1 MPGRGVFPCPARG
14 GKPLPAGAVT
24 GRPFRDAAHERGPG
38 AGERALPCLSK
49 EAPSPR
55 GPLPAACLAS
65 SGGRPAALAGRVAL
79 AQGEVEEFLGAGHGH
94 LQGQAVAETGGDG
107 RRQGAAGAV
116 VVGGLH
122 LGLGQEFG
130 RLSGLAE
137 AVRDH
142 DGAFHMPAL
151 DEHGLGAHPDER
163 LTGGSGVIGAADGHA
178 GEHLGFGA
186 VGGQQ
191 VAAGDHA
198 FPEGFHGI
206 LTQQAAAALAHG
218 NRVHHQR
225 EAAVAQG
232 VGQGVDDAGREEHA
246 GLGGVHGKTV
256 QHGAQLQ
263 HDEFGPGRV
272 DAGDAQAVLGG
283 QGRDDAHAVAAQG
296 HDGLEVGLDAGTA
309 AGVGTGDG
317 QDVGGAHGYL
327 LFCDGGPAAV
337 GTGGRTAGLYAASGS
352 GAMLAARARRRAG
365 ARKKGREDPCP
376 CA

>member
-1 MPGRGVFPCPARG
+1 M
-14 GKPLPAGAVT
+14 T
-24 GRPFRDAAHERGPG
+24 
-38 AGERALPCLSK
+38 
-49 EAPSPR
+49 
-55 GPLPAACLAS
+55 
-65 SGGRPAALAGRVAL
+65 
-79 AQGEVEEFLGAGHGH
+79 
-94 LQGQAVAETGGDG
+94 
-107 RRQGAAGAV
+107 
-116 VVGGLH
+116 
-122 LGLGQEFG
+122 
-130 RLSGLAE
+130 
-137 AVRDH
+137 
-142 DGAFHMPAL
+142 AL

-163 LTGGSGVIGAADGHA
+163 LTGGSGVIAAADGHA

-198 FPEGFHGI
+198 FLEGLHGI

-232 VGQGVDDAGREEHA
+232 VGQGVDDAGREQHA

-263 HDEFGPGRV
+263 HDEFGLGRV

-283 QGRDDAHAVAAQG
+283 QGRDDAHAVAVQG

-309 AGVGTGDG
+309 AGIGTGNG

-327 LFCDGGPAAV
+327 LFCDGGLTAV
-337 GTGGRTAGLYAASGS
+337 GHKRPDSRVIRCL
-352 GAMLAARARRRAG
+352 RARRNAGRSGRARRTVG
-365 ARKKGREDPCP
+365 TKKGQGRSLSLCVAMER
-376 CA
+376 